1 MKHVHNGHARPVICL
16 DAGHYGKYNR
26 SPVEPALYESEFNW
40 KLQQYLTEELQKLG
54 MQVKSTK
61 QSIQEDPDLV
71 KRGEMSQN
79 CDLFLSLH
87 ANAATNEDVDYVLGI
102 YFVDDDCSE
111 IDEDS
116 RELAQMLSEAVGQHM
131 GVKGTTRSRQSA
143 QDRDGNGHLD
153 DYYGVLRGA
162 HNVKTTGVILEHGF
176 YTNPK
181 QAKFLLDDKN
191 VRNLAKLEAKV
202 LENWFDVEQ
211 DIVGNP
217 CTVNL
222 HSLKMGCRGEAVE
235 SLQALLIWKG
245 YSCGESGIDGSFGPM
260 TDKAVRL
267 YQSDMELE
275 VDGSA
280 GPITL
285 RALMGY
291 V

>member
-1 MKHVHNGHARPVICL
+1 MKHVRDGRTSPVICL

-26 SPVEPALYESEFNW
+26 SPVEPDLYESEFNW
-40 KLQQYLTEELQKLG
+40 KLQRYLTEELQKLG
-54 MQVKSTK
+54 MQVKTTK
-61 QSIQEDPDLV
+61 KDIMEDPELV
-71 KRGEMSQN
+71 KRGEMARD

-87 ANAATNEDVDYVLGI
+87 ANSATNREVNYVLGI
-102 YFVDDDCSE
+102 YFVDDECSQ
-111 IDEDS
+111 IDDYS
-116 RELAQMLSEAVGQHM
+116 RELAQILSDAVAQHM
-131 GVKGTTRSRQSA
+131 GVKSTTRNRQSA
-143 QDRDGNGHLD
+143 KDRDGNGYPD

-162 HNVKTTGVILEHGF
+162 HSVKTPGVILEHGF
-176 YTNPK
+176 YTNPA
-181 QAKFLLDDKN
+181 QAKFLLDDQN
-191 VRNLAKLEAKV
+191 VRNLAELEAKV
-202 LENWFDVEQ
+202 LEKWFDMGR

-245 YSCGESGIDGSFGPM
+245 YSCGETGIDGSFGPM